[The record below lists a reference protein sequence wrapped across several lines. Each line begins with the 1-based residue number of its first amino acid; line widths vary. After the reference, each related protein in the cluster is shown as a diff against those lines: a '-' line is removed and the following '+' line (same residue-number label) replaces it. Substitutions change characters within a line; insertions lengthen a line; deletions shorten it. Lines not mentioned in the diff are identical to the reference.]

1 MMAGVVLEHVWKLY
15 GYQAAVK
22 DATLMIG
29 EGEFVVLLGPS
40 GCGKTTTLR
49 MIAGLI
55 EATRGTILIGG
66 TNVTSLPAR
75 KRNIGMVFQ
84 DYALFPHLDIAGNV
98 GFGLRER
105 GADRATIA
113 QRVTELLSLVRLSG
127 FERRYPSQLSGGQQ
141 QRVALAR
148 ALACSPAVLL
158 MDEPLGALDLKL
170 REAMQTELRRLQREL
185 RITTVF
191 VTHDQTEAMALA
203 DRIAVMSDGYI
214 EQMGTPEEIYRQ
226 PASEFVATFVG
237 KINFFEG
244 SVRQVSNGRCTAV
257 LDDGNCVEAAA
268 SPDARPGDRIKLGVR
283 PEDLL
288 LFSDNQAG
296 AGLCGTIEQRR
307 YFGNIVQ
314 YLIRSTG
321 DQPLLAEQGTG
332 SPVFDAGDRV
342 AIGWRSDDVLAFSG
356 TAVRE

>member
-84 DYALFPHLDIAGNV
+84 DYALFPHLDIARNV

-203 DRIAVMSDGYI
+203 DRIAVMSDGHI

-257 LDDGNCVEAAA
+257 LDDGNCVEAVA

-283 PEDLL
+283 PENLL
-288 LFSDNQAG
+288 LSSDNQAG

-314 YLIRSTG
+314 YLIRSAG

-342 AIGWRSDDVLAFSG
+342 VIGWRSDDVLAFSG
-356 TAVRE
+356 TSGRE

>member
-1 MMAGVVLEHVWKLY
+1 MAGVVLRHVWKLY
-15 GYQAAVK
+15 GHQPVVK
-22 DATLMIG
+22 DVSLTIAQ
-29 EGEFVVLLGPS
+29 GEFLVLLGPS

-49 MIAGLI
+49 MIAGLV
-55 EATRGTILIGG
+55 EATRGAILMGG
-66 TNVTSLPAR
+66 TDVTSLPAR

-84 DYALFPHLDIAGNV
+84 DYALFPHLDIAANV

-105 GADRATIA
+105 GVDRVTIA
-113 QRVTELLSLVRLSG
+113 QRVAELLSLVRLSG

-203 DRIAVMSDGYI
+203 DRIAVMNDGRI
-214 EQMGTPEEIYRQ
+214 EQMGTPEEIYRR
-226 PASEFVATFVG
+226 PSSEFVASFVG

-244 SVRQVSNGRCTAV
+244 SVRQVSDGRCTAV
-257 LDDGNCVEAAA
+257 LNDGSCVNAIG
-268 SPDARPGDRIKLGVR
+268 SPDTRLGARIKLGVR
-283 PEDLL
+283 PENLVLL
-288 LFSDNQAG
+288 PDTDAE
-296 AGLCGTIEQRR
+296 ARLCGTIEQRR
-307 YFGNIVQ
+307 FFGNVVH
-314 YLIRSTG
+314 YLVRSPG
-321 DQPLLAEQGTG
+321 GLLLAERGAG
-332 SPVFDAGDRV
+332 SPVFDSGERV
-342 AIGWRSDDVLAFSG
+342 VIAWNSDDAFAFTG
-356 TAVRE
+356 IADDE